1 MANKLMR
8 FDPFSDIARFDSLRG
23 IEDFFRNFHSR
34 SILGDVVAEPGI
46 KMDVKETEQGYTIK
60 ADLPGVKKEDIRI
73 DIAGNRVSI
82 SAEVKREKEEKEG
95 EYVRSERY
103 YGQQSRIF
111 TLGQELNDAETTA
124 SYQDGVLELSVPKK
138 AGNGGSKITVS

>member
-1 MANKLMR
+1 M
-8 FDPFSDIARFDSLRG
+8 
-23 IEDFFRNFHSR
+23 
-34 SILGDVVAEPGI
+34 
-46 KMDVKETEQGYTIK
+46 
-60 ADLPGVKKEDIRI
+60 
-73 DIAGNRVSI
+73 
-82 SAEVKREKEEKEG
+82 
-95 EYVRSERY
+95 RSERY

>member
-46 KMDVKETEQGYTIK
+46 KMDVKETEKGYTIK

-82 SAEVKREKEEKEG
+82 SAEVKREKEGREG
-95 EYVRSERY
+95 R
-103 YGQQSRIF
+103 RIC
-111 TLGQELNDAETTA
+111 A
-124 SYQDGVLELSVPKK
+124 
-138 AGNGGSKITVS
+138 